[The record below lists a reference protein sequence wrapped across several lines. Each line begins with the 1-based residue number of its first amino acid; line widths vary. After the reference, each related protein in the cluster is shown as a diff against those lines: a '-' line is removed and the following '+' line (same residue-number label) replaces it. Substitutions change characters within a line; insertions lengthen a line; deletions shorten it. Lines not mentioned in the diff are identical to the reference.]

1 MLVKSNFL
9 LMIIVSLVEK
19 IGRLIMMVSKERLV
33 QTFLEIVKVNSQTKN
48 ERAMA
53 DYLKG
58 KLGELGL
65 SVKEDNAGEAF
76 GGNAGNV
83 LARMAG
89 SADKPALLLSAH
101 MDRVAPGENIRPV
114 VDGEMIKSSGDTI
127 LGADDGAGLAII
139 LEVLHVLRENNLQ
152 HGLLEV
158 LFTVAEEGGLN
169 GSKALDVE
177 SIAARQAVIFDSS
190 GDAGIVINQAPA
202 QDEIIARIYG
212 QAAHAGVAP
221 EKGINAIV
229 TAAKAI
235 AGMQIGR
242 LDEETTANIG
252 VINGGKATNIV
263 PDFVEVRGEA
273 RSFKEEKLRKT
284 TESMVAAF
292 TAAAAKENARVE
304 MEVKRLY
311 AAYHHP
317 EDHKLLQLVKKAGD
331 AVGLKVIIQSSG
343 GGSDA
348 NILNEKGI
356 DAVNLGVGNGEVHT
370 LQEYQKISELLK
382 AAEMAVKIVEFA

>member
-1 MLVKSNFL
+1 
-9 LMIIVSLVEK
+9 
-19 IGRLIMMVSKERLV
+19 MMVNKERLV
-33 QTFLEIVKVNSQTKN
+33 RTFLEIVQVNSQTKN
-48 ERAMA
+48 ERSMA

-65 SVKEDNAGEAF
+65 AVREDNAGEGI
-76 GGNAGNV
+76 GGTAGNV
-83 LARMAG
+83 IARLG
-89 SADKPALLLSAH
+89 GRCDKTALLFLAH

-114 VDGEMIKSSGDTI
+114 VEGDFIKSSGDTI

-139 LEVLHVLRENNLQ
+139 LEMLWVLRERNIQ
-152 HGLLEV
+152 HGLVEV
-158 LFTVAEEGGLN
+158 VFTIAEEGGLS
-169 GSKALDVE
+169 GSKSLDLE
-177 SIAARQAVIFDSS
+177 SLVAKLAVILDSS

-212 QAAHAGVAP
+212 KAAHAGVAP

-235 AGMQIGR
+235 ARMQIGR
-242 LDEETTANIG
+242 LDEETTTNIG
-252 VINGGKATNIV
+252 LITGGKATNIV

-273 RSFKEEKLRKT
+273 RSFKEEKLRKA
-284 TESMVAAF
+284 TESILAAF
-292 TAAAAKENARVE
+292 IAVASEENSRVE

-311 AAYHHP
+311 AAYHLP
-317 EDHKLLQLVKKAGD
+317 EDHKLLQLVKKAGE
-331 AVGLKVIIQSSG
+331 AMGLEITILSSG

-356 DAVNLGVGNGEVHT
+356 AAVNLGVGNGEVHT
-370 LQEYQKISELLK
+370 LQEFQKISELQK
-382 AAEMAVKIVEFA
+382 AAEIAVKIVEFA

>member
-1 MLVKSNFL
+1 
-9 LMIIVSLVEK
+9 
-19 IGRLIMMVSKERLV
+19 MMVNRDRLV
-33 QTFLEIVKVNSQTKN
+33 RTFLEIVQVNSQTKN

-58 KLGELGL
+58 KLAELGL
-65 SVKEDNAGEAF
+65 MVKEDNAGGTI

-83 LARMAG
+83 IATLAG
-89 SADKPALLLSAH
+89 KVDKMPLLFSAH

-114 VDGEMIKSSGDTI
+114 VEGDIIKSGGDTI

-139 LEVLHVLRENNLQ
+139 LEVLQVLRESNLQ

-158 LFTVAEEGGLN
+158 VFTVAEEGGLS

-177 SIAARQAVIFDSS
+177 SLAAKSAVIFDSS

-212 QAAHAGVAP
+212 QAAHAGVEP
-221 EKGINAIV
+221 EKGVNAIMM
-229 TAAKAI
+229 AAKAI
-235 AGMQIGR
+235 GRMQVGR
-242 LDEETTANIG
+242 LDEETTTNIG
-252 VINGGKATNIV
+252 VIMGGKATNVV

-273 RSFKEEKLRKT
+273 RSFREEKLRKA

-292 TAAAAKENARVE
+292 IAAAAEENGRVE

-311 AAYHHP
+311 AAYHHS
-317 EDHKLLQLVKKAGD
+317 EDHKLLQLVKKAGE
-331 AVGLKVIIQSSG
+331 AVGLKIIVQSSG

-348 NILNEKGI
+348 NILNGKGI

-370 LQEYQKISELLK
+370 LQEFQKISELLK
-382 AAEMAVKIVEFA
+382 VAEMAVKIAELA

>member
-1 MLVKSNFL
+1 
-9 LMIIVSLVEK
+9 
-19 IGRLIMMVSKERLV
+19 MVNKERLV
-33 QTFLEIVKVNSQTKN
+33 HTFLEIVQVNSQTKN

-65 SVKEDNAGEAF
+65 AVKEDNAGEVF

-83 LARMAG
+83 IATLEG
-89 SADKPALLLSAH
+89 KADKKALLLSAH

-114 VDGEMIKSSGDTI
+114 VEGDLIKSGGETI
-127 LGADDGAGLAII
+127 LGADDGAGLAVI
-139 LEVLHVLRENNLQ
+139 LEVLQVLRENNLQ

-158 LFTVAEEGGLN
+158 VFTVAEEGGLN
-169 GSKALDVE
+169 GSKGLDVE
-177 SIAARQAVIFDSS
+177 SLVAKQAVIFDSS

-202 QDEIIARIYG
+202 QDEIVARVYG

-229 TAAKAI
+229 VAAKAI
-235 AGMQIGR
+235 AKMQVGR
-242 LDEETTANIG
+242 LDEETTTNIG
-252 VINGGKATNIV
+252 VITGGKAANIV

-273 RSFKEEKLRKT
+273 RSFREEKLQKA
-284 TESMVAAF
+284 TETMMAAF
-292 TAAAAKENARVE
+292 TSAAAEENGRVE
-304 MEVKRLY
+304 MDVKRLY

-317 EDHKLLQLVKKAGD
+317 EDHKLLQLVKKAGE
-331 AVGLKVIIQSSG
+331 AVGLKIIIQSSG

-348 NILNEKGI
+348 NILNGKGI
-356 DAVNLGVGNGEVHT
+356 DAVNLGVGNGGAHT
-370 LQEYQKISELLK
+370 LQEFQKISELLK
-382 AAEMAVKIVEFA
+382 VAEMAVKIVEFA

>member
-1 MLVKSNFL
+1 
-9 LMIIVSLVEK
+9 
-19 IGRLIMMVSKERLV
+19 MMVNKERLV

-114 VDGEMIKSSGDTI
+114 VDGDMIKSSGDTI